1 MVAERGLRIVGG
13 RDGLP
18 LLLLVSLL
26 LHLALIA
33 LPWPGRAGG
42 AVRRV
47 NDLPSSSLH
56 ASLSDASVAR
66 MAPGQQREPVAEP
79 VPALVPMLEPAPR
92 ASAFSAADRV
102 VPELPPVQAFYPS
115 AALTIRPVALSEPL
129 LDDGDAVFGEQ
140 VLTLWI
146 DDQGAVVEVAVE
158 RSDLPAD
165 RRRAVA
171 DAFGALRFAP
181 GELNGK
187 KVGAVMRVAVSY
199 DDDDDE
205 RLAIEP

>member
-1 MVAERGLRIVGG
+1 MVAERVSRIVGG

-33 LPWPGRAGG
+33 LPFPGRAGG
-42 AVRRV
+42 AGRQVIDSRW
-47 NDLPSSSLH
+47 PSLH

-66 MAPGQQREPVAEP
+66 MALSQQREPVA
-79 VPALVPMLEPAPR
+79 EPAPR
-92 ASAFSAADRV
+92 ASAFSAADPA
-102 VPELPPVQAFYPS
+102 VPELRPALAFYPS

-129 LDDGDAVFGEQ
+129 LDDGDAVSGEQ

-146 DDQGAVVEVAVE
+146 DDQGAVLEVAVE

-165 RRRAVA
+165 RQRAVA
-171 DAFGALRFAP
+171 DAFGAVRFAP

-187 KVGAVMRVAVSY
+187 KVGAVMRIAVSY
-199 DDDDDE
+199 DDE
-205 RLAIEP
+205 RLPIEP

>member
-1 MVAERGLRIVGG
+1 MVSERVLRIVGG

-42 AVRRV
+42 AGRQVK
-47 NDLPSSSLH
+47 DFPSSLH

-66 MAPGQQREPVAEP
+66 TALSQQREPVAEP
-79 VPALVPMLEPAPR
+79 VPALVPMLEPALR

-129 LDDGDAVFGEQ
+129 LDERDAAFGEQ

-146 DDQGAVVEVAVE
+146 DDQGVVVEVAVE

-171 DAFGALRFAP
+171 DAFRSVRFAP

-187 KVGAVMRVAVSY
+187 KVGAVVRIAVSY
-199 DDDDDE
+199 DDE
-205 RLAIEP
+205 RLPIEP

>member
-1 MVAERGLRIVGG
+1 MVSERVLRIVGG

-26 LHLALIA
+26 LHLLLIA
-33 LPWPGRAGG
+33 LPLPGRTGG
-42 AVRRV
+42 AGRSVSEFR
-47 NDLPSSSLH
+47 PSSLY
-56 ASLSDASVAR
+56 ASLSDASVALT
-66 MAPGQQREPVAEP
+66 ALSQQREPVAEP
-79 VPALVPMLEPAPR
+79 VPAFDPAPR
-92 ASAFSAADRV
+92 ASAFSAADRA
-102 VPELPPVQAFYPS
+102 VPELRPVLAFYPS

-146 DDQGAVVEVAVE
+146 DDQGVVVEVAVE
-158 RSDLPAD
+158 RSDFPAD

-171 DAFGALRFAP
+171 DAFRAVRFAP

-187 KVGAVMRVAVSY
+187 KVGAVVRIAVSY
-199 DDDDDE
+199 DDE
-205 RLAIEP
+205 RLPIEP

>member
-42 AVRRV
+42 AGRQVIDSRW
-47 NDLPSSSLH
+47 SSLH

-79 VPALVPMLEPAPR
+79 VPALVPMLEPALR

-146 DDQGAVVEVAVE
+146 DDQGVVVEVAVE

-171 DAFGALRFAP
+171 DAFRSVRFAP

-187 KVGAVMRVAVSY
+187 KVGAVVRIAVSY
-199 DDDDDE
+199 DDE
-205 RLAIEP
+205 RLPIEP

>member
-1 MVAERGLRIVGG
+1 MVAERVLRIVGG

-42 AVRRV
+42 AGRQV
-47 NDLPSSSLH
+47 NDLPSSLH
-56 ASLSDASVAR
+56 ASLSDAPVAPLP
-66 MAPGQQREPVAEP
+66 PGRQRESVAEP
-79 VPALVPMLEPAPR
+79 LPALDPAPR
-92 ASAFSAADRV
+92 ASAFSAADRA

-129 LDDGDAVFGEQ
+129 LDDGDAAFGEQ

-146 DDQGAVVEVAVE
+146 DDQGVVVEVAVE

-171 DAFGALRFAP
+171 DAFRSVRFAP
-181 GELNGK
+181 GEFNGK
-187 KVGAVMRVAVSY
+187 KVGAVVRIAVSY
-199 DDDDDE
+199 DDE
-205 RLAIEP
+205 RLPIEP

>member
-1 MVAERGLRIVGG
+1 MLFAERVSRIVGG

-26 LHLALIA
+26 LHLLLIA
-33 LPWPGRAGG
+33 LPLPGRTGG
-42 AVRRV
+42 AGRSVSEFR
-47 NDLPSSSLH
+47 PSSLH

-66 MAPGQQREPVAEP
+66 TALSQQREPVAEP
-79 VPALVPMLEPAPR
+79 VPAPVPMLEPVPR
-92 ASAFSAADRV
+92 ASAFSAADRA

-146 DDQGAVVEVAVE
+146 DDQGVVVEVAVE
-158 RSDLPAD
+158 RSDFPAD

-171 DAFGALRFAP
+171 DAFRAVRFAP

-187 KVGAVMRVAVSY
+187 KVGAVVRIAVSY
-199 DDDDDE
+199 DDE
-205 RLAIEP
+205 RLPIEP

>member
-1 MVAERGLRIVGG
+1 MVVERVLRIVGG

-18 LLLLVSLL
+18 RLLLVSLL

-42 AVRRV
+42 AGRQVD
-47 NDLPSSSLH
+47 DLPSSSLH

-66 MAPGQQREPVAEP
+66 TALSQQREPVAEP
-79 VPALVPMLEPAPR
+79 VPALYPAPR
-92 ASAFSAADRV
+92 ASAFSAADRA
-102 VPELPPVQAFYPS
+102 VPELRPVQAFYPS

-171 DAFGALRFAP
+171 DAFRAVRFAP

-187 KVGAVMRVAVSY
+187 KVGAVVRIAVSY
-199 DDDDDE
+199 DDE
-205 RLAIEP
+205 RLLIEP

>member
-1 MVAERGLRIVGG
+1 MVAERVLRIVGG

-42 AVRRV
+42 AGRQV
-47 NDLPSSSLH
+47 NDLPSSLH

-66 MAPGQQREPVAEP
+66 TALSQQREPVAEP
-79 VPALVPMLEPAPR
+79 VPALVPMLEPVPR
-92 ASAFSAADRV
+92 ASAFSAADRA
-102 VPELPPVQAFYPS
+102 VPELSPVQAFYPS

-129 LDDGDAVFGEQ
+129 LDDGDAAFGEQ

-146 DDQGAVVEVAVE
+146 DDQGVVVEVAVE

-171 DAFGALRFAP
+171 DAFRSVRFAP

-187 KVGAVMRVAVSY
+187 KVGAVVRIAVSY
-199 DDDDDE
+199 DDE
-205 RLAIEP
+205 RLPIEP

>member
-1 MVAERGLRIVGG
+1 MLFAERVSRIVGG

-33 LPWPGRAGG
+33 LPFAGRAGG
-42 AVRRV
+42 AGRQFIDSRR
-47 NDLPSSSLH
+47 SSLH

-66 MAPGQQREPVAEP
+66 MAPGQQREPAAEP
-79 VPALVPMLEPAPR
+79 VPALAPMLEPATR
-92 ASAFSAADRV
+92 ASAYSAADSA
-102 VPELPPVQAFYPS
+102 VPELRPALAFYPS

-129 LDDGDAVFGEQ
+129 LDDDDTVSGEQ
-140 VLTLWI
+140 VLKLWI
-146 DDQGAVVEVAVE
+146 DDQGVVVEVAVE

-165 RRRAVA
+165 RQRAVA
-171 DAFGALRFAP
+171 NAFGALRFAP

-199 DDDDDE
+199 DDE